1 MTDSSRDLL
10 KSFGKLLQNRAFL
23 MAVGRQAG
31 MGGHGDG
38 GPRGGNRGQGKL
50 MKVLAQTPNGL
61 TNAEIAEILDI
72 RPSSVS
78 ATISRL
84 VDAGFVER
92 IPSTTDKRAV
102 IVRLSDKGRELFA
115 QYDERI
121 DTTADELF
129 GGLTP
134 DEQAQLNHLL
144 TKLSHQIGDLDWGDF
159 MGHMH
164 GWPHHGMGGRDM
176 GQRPHF

>member
-1 MTDSSRDLL
+1 MTDRSRDLL
-10 KSFGKLLQNRAFL
+10 NSFGKLLQNRAFL

-31 MGGHGDG
+31 MGGHGNG
-38 GPRGGNRGQGKL
+38 GSGSGRRGQGKL
-50 MKVLAQTPNGL
+50 LKVLAQSPNGL

-78 ATISRL
+78 ATINRL
-84 VDAGFVER
+84 VAAGFVER

-102 IVRLSDKGRELFA
+102 IVRLSAQGQRLFA

-121 DTTADELF
+121 DATADDLF

-134 DEQAQLNHLL
+134 DEQAQLEQLL
-144 TKLSHQIGDLDWGDF
+144 TKLAHQLSDLDWGDY
-159 MGHMH
+159 MGHMP
-164 GWPHHGMGGRDM
+164 GWPHPGMG
-176 GQRPHF
+176 QHPHF

>member
-23 MAVGRQAG
+23 MAVGQQAG

-38 GPRGGNRGQGKL
+38 GPGGRRGQGKL
-50 MKVLAQTPNGL
+50 LKVLAQSPHGL

-92 IPSTTDKRAV
+92 IPSATDKRAV
-102 IVRLSDKGRELFA
+102 IVRLSDKGRDLFA
-115 QYDERI
+115 RYDERV
-121 DTTADELF
+121 DSTADDLF

-134 DEQAQLNHLL
+134 DEQQQLDQLL
-144 TKLSHQIGDLDWGDF
+144 TKLAHQLDDLDWGDY
-159 MGHMH
+159 MGHMQ
-164 GWPHHGMGGRDM
+164 GWPHRGMGGM
-176 GQRPHF
+176 GRHPHF

>member
-1 MTDSSRDLL
+1 MKMTDSSRDLL

-23 MAVGRQAG
+23 MAVGHQAG
-31 MGGHGDG
+31 MGGHG
-38 GPRGGNRGQGKL
+38 GPHGGNRGQGKL
-50 MKVLAQTPNGL
+50 LKVLAQSPNGL
-61 TNAEIAEILDI
+61 TNAEIAELLDI

-92 IPSTTDKRAV
+92 IPSPTDKRAV
-102 IVRLSDKGRELFA
+102 IVQLSERGKELFA
-115 QYDERI
+115 QYDEHV

-134 DEQAQLNHLL
+134 DEQAQLEQLL
-144 TKLSHQIGDLDWGDF
+144 TKLTHQVADLDWGDF
-159 MGHMH
+159 MGHRPTD
-164 GWPHHGMGGRDM
+164 WPHRGMGGM
-176 GQRPHF
+176 GRPRF

>member
-10 KSFGKLLQNRAFL
+10 KCFGKLLQNRAFL
-23 MAVGRQAG
+23 MAVGHQAG
-31 MGGHGDG
+31 MGGHG
-38 GPRGGNRGQGKL
+38 GPHSGNRGQGKL
-50 MKVLAQTPNGL
+50 LKVLAQSPNGL
-61 TNAEIAEILDI
+61 TNAEIAELLDI

-92 IPSTTDKRAV
+92 IPSPTDKRAV
-102 IVRLSDKGRELFA
+102 IVQLSERGKELFA
-115 QYDERI
+115 QYDEHV

-134 DEQAQLNHLL
+134 DEQAQLKHLL
-144 TKLSHQIGDLDWGDF
+144 TKLTHQVADLDWGDF
-159 MGHMH
+159 MGHRPTD
-164 GWPHHGMGGRDM
+164 WPHRGMGGM
-176 GQRPHF
+176 GRPRF

>member
-23 MAVGRQAG
+23 MAVGRQVG
-31 MGGHGDG
+31 MGGHGEG
-38 GPRGGNRGQGKL
+38 GPGNGRRGQGRL
-50 MKVLAQTPNGL
+50 LKVLAQSPNGL

-92 IPSTTDKRAV
+92 MPSPTDKRSV
-102 IVRLSDKGRELFA
+102 IVRLSAKGRELFA
-115 QYDERI
+115 QYDERVES
-121 DTTADELF
+121 TADDLF

-134 DEQAQLNHLL
+134 DEQQQLDQLL
-144 TKLSHQIGDLDWGDF
+144 TKLTHQLRDLDWGDY
-159 MGHMH
+159 MGHMQ
-164 GWPHHGMGGRDM
+164 GWPHHGMGDRGMGRH
-176 GQRPHF
+176 PHF